1 MATTNNACNTPQL
14 TTNGQLL
21 IGAAGLHPVAGNLT
35 SLDSSISMTNGAGT
49 IDLSAV
55 KRGFNFVQTLSPS
68 AGSIIFDLTDPR
80 LRTYQYIFL
89 TSTGI
94 FPAVSQAVYMLLS
107 LDGINYLTTNYMSG
121 TNYWNYNSATWS
133 NTNSSTR
140 MLLSPY
146 VHQSGQAFGLNMQI
160 YCSTQLPGGPTP
172 SGFSVNGSCQYGDSA
187 ANNWTQVAI
196 SGIRYTTAAVQK
208 IKITSDNGLIGFG
221 QISIYGV
228 QG

>member
-1 MATTNNACNTPQL
+1 MTTTNNACNTPQL
-14 TTNGQLL
+14 TTDGQLL
-21 IGAAGLHPVAGNLT
+21 IGVAGLSPAAGNLT
-35 SLDSSISMTNGAGT
+35 SLDSSIAITNGAGT
-49 IDLSAV
+49 IDLRAV
-55 KRGFNFVQTLSPS
+55 GKGFNFIQTLSPS

-80 LRTYQYIFL
+80 LRAYQYIFL
-89 TSTGI
+89 ISTAI

-107 LDGINYLTTNYMSG
+107 LDGTNYLTSNYMSG
-121 TNYWNYNSATWS
+121 TNSWNYNSATWS
-133 NTNSSTR
+133 NANSSTQ

-160 YCSTQLPGGPTP
+160 YCSTQLPGGPA
-172 SGFSVNGSCQYGDSA
+172 SGFSVNGLCQYGDSA
-187 ANNWTQVAI
+187 ANNWTQVVI
-196 SGIRYTTAAVQK
+196 SGIRYNASAVQK

>member
-1 MATTNNACNTPQL
+1 MTTTNNACNTPQL
-14 TTNGQLL
+14 TTDGQLL
-21 IGAAGLHPVAGNLT
+21 IGATGLSPAAGNLT
-35 SLDSSISMTNGAGT
+35 SLDSSIAITNGPGT
-49 IDLSAV
+49 IDLRAV
-55 KRGFNFVQTLSPS
+55 GRGFNFVQTLSPS

-80 LRTYQYIFL
+80 LRAYQYIFL
-89 TSTGI
+89 ISTAI

-107 LDGINYLTTNYMSG
+107 LDGTNYLTTNYMSG
-121 TNYWNYNSATWS
+121 TNSWNYNSATWS
-133 NTNSSTR
+133 NANSSTQ

-160 YCSTQLPGGPTP
+160 YCSTQLPGGPAP
-172 SGFSVNGSCQYGDSA
+172 SGFSVNGLCQYGDSA
-187 ANNWTQVAI
+187 ANNWTQVVI
-196 SGIRYTTAAVQK
+196 SGIRYNASAVQK